1 MTKTYDTYRDS
12 GIAWI
17 GNIPSGWEVAHIKH
31 YCRQIYA
38 GGTPQSNNPEYW
50 DGDIPWIPSGVCH
63 DNIIKNAPKYITK
76 LGLENSSTKLIPQ
89 NTCVIAM
96 TGATC
101 GNTGYIT
108 FETCMN
114 QSVTAYVA
122 KETKTYSKYIFY
134 LLQAAREYI
143 LTKKTGGAQSGI
155 NVDDCKNLKVP
166 FIKYTEQQAI
176 ALYLDEKCGE
186 IDSLISLQEE
196 MISELQDYKQSVIT
210 EAVTKGLDPNVP
222 MKDSGVEWIGM
233 IPKGW
238 NHMKLKYITKISRGL
253 FNHRP
258 RNDERFY
265 GGEHPFIQTG
275 DVARASKYIKS
286 YSQTLSDLGTSVS
299 KQFPKGT
306 LTMTIA
312 ANVGDVSI
320 LSFDAYFP
328 DSVLGIIPN
337 KDINSTFIYY
347 VLKAM
352 KTELVNAAIVSTQLN
367 LNIERVYNMFATVPP
382 LSEQQAI
389 ASYLDE
395 KTSQIDSLIALKQ
408 EKITELKDYKK
419 SIIYEYV
426 TGKKKV

>member
-1 MTKTYDTYRDS
+1 MTKTYDSYKDS

-38 GGTPQSNNPEYW
+38 GGPPQSNNPEYW

-89 NTCVIAM
+89 NTSVIAM

-101 GNTGYIT
+101 GNTGYVT

-122 KETKTYSKYIFY
+122 KETNTYSKYIFY

-143 LTKKTGGAQSGI
+143 LTKRTGGAQSGI

-176 ALYLDEKCGE
+176 ASYLDEKCGE
-186 IDSLISLQEE
+186 IDSLIFLQEE
-196 MISELQDYKQSVIT
+196 MISELQVYKQSIIT
-210 EAVTKGLDPNVP
+210 KAVTKGLDSNVQ
-222 MKDSGVEWIGM
+222 MKDSGVECIGD
-233 IPKGW
+233 IPEQWTCNRFKAIANVKANLVHPDDYLDMPQIAPDCIEKNSGKLIKIQTVQEANVISDNHFFYKGQILYSKIRPTL
-238 NHMKLKYITKISRGL
+238 NKVTIAPYDGLCCADMYPIETKLYLKYAL
-253 FNHRP
+253 F
-258 RNDERFY
+258 
-265 GGEHPFIQTG
+265 QM
-275 DVARASKYIKS
+275 
-286 YSQTLSDLGTSVS
+286 LS
-299 KQFPKGT
+299 
-306 LTMTIA
+306 
-312 ANVGDVSI
+312 
-320 LSFDAYFP
+320 
-328 DSVLGIIPN
+328 
-337 KDINSTFIYY
+337 STFNNQVAVVVQDRVKMPKIN
-347 VLKAM
+347 KE
-352 KTELVNAAIVSTQLN
+352 ELDQILMV
-367 LNIERVYNMFATVPP
+367 VPP
-382 LSEQQAI
+382 FAEQQAI